1 LSTIVQTRTFAQAR
15 KFLCTYPQ
23 GVVRGGKSRQK
34 REKDEKTWLGEMH
47 FGVQVSAAVAR
58 MATKAVR
65 LFQNEN
71 CEL

>member
-1 LSTIVQTRTFAQAR
+1 MEHCQPSCRPF
-15 KFLCTYPQ
+15 CTYPQ
-23 GVVRGGKSRQK
+23 RVVVRGGKSRAK
-34 REKDEKTWLGEMH
+34 RHKDEKTRLGEMH
-47 FGVQVSAAVAR
+47 FGGQVSAAVDR